1 MSQFFTKSVLSLA
14 LLIGSATT
22 AFGADVFQQAV
33 SLIEGQPRA
42 VNEARYIV
50 LSEAI
55 DMGKAGTIDAAFT
68 QAFGEAQKGRNGVKV
83 WEIANP
89 KGDSSTAETVTLT
102 CGVEDGKI
110 RISVDGR
117 VPDVSTTPTRQSV
130 RSVAPVSVQFKAA
143 PRMRT
148 TLAKPEPSGRLL
160 LRPGSSD
167 R

>member
-1 MSQFFTKSVLSLA
+1 MSRLVTTPLLSA
-14 LLIGSATT
+14 VLLIGSATT
-22 AFGADVFQQAV
+22 AFGADVFQKAV
-33 SLIEGQPRA
+33 GLIEGQPRA
-42 VNEARYIV
+42 VSETRYIV
-50 LSEAI
+50 LSDTI
-55 DMGKAGTIDAAFT
+55 DMAKAESIDAAFT

-89 KGDSSTAETVTLT
+89 KHDSRTAETITLT
-102 CGVEDGKI
+102 CGIENGKI

-130 RSVAPVSVQFKAA
+130 RSAAPVSVQFRAA
-143 PRMRT
+143 PKT
-148 TLAKPEPSGRLL
+148 AAGQTVVSPQTRLK

>member
-55 DMGKAGTIDAAFT
+55 DMGKAGSIDAAFT
-68 QAFGEAQKGRNGVKV
+68 QAFGEA
-83 WEIANP
+83 I
-89 KGDSSTAETVTLT
+89 
-102 CGVEDGKI
+102 CG
-110 RISVDGR
+110 S
-117 VPDVSTTPTRQSV
+117 
-130 RSVAPVSVQFKAA
+130 RSY
-143 PRMRT
+143 
-148 TLAKPEPSGRLL
+148 RLREQAWARSFL
-160 LRPGSSD
+160 
-167 R
+167 